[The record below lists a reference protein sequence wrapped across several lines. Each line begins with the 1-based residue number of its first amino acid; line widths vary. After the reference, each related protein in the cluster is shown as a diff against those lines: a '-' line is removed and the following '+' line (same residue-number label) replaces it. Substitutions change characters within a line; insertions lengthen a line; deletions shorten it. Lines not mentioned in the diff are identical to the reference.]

1 MLALAGAPAMA
12 APAAKPRA
20 AKTAAVAAPAPKP
33 APLLLDEVLASS
45 RFYAP
50 QVLEALARVRGAE
63 ARLLSAEAAFDTVF
77 SANAETRITGYYD
90 GRNLETRVTQPLEK
104 WGGYAYG
111 GYRVSGGTFP
121 IYEDE
126 RFTSQLG
133 ELKAGAVLALMR
145 DRLID
150 DRRFARVQA
159 EADVALADT
168 DRLMVAIGVQTRAIQ
183 AYNNWVFA
191 GLRLKVYQ
199 ELLKL
204 AQDRQA
210 GIKRQ
215 IEEGA
220 RPAILLTE
228 NEQNILRRQSLV
240 VQSEQALGVAATA
253 LSLYLR
259 DADGVPIVPDVRR
272 LPYTPSRPLPRPAQ
286 PRDLVMQRPDLR
298 GLDIRLKAA
307 SQRLALDRNA
317 FLPRLDLKV
326 EASNDFGATGFG
338 GPSRNGLESKVGL
351 TFTLPL
357 QQSAARGRLAQT
369 NAELDAFKARRRF
382 LEDQIIAD
390 IDGLGIAV
398 TNTDK
403 LVGIAADER
412 ELRALVAQGV
422 RGSLEVAEGDPRAA
436 GEGPVVPLLV
446 VARTEPRVDLA
457 RPRDEGALQFGERPP
472 QQQRPKGPL
481 VGPAQG
487 RREEEVTLA
496 AARRAAVEQLVGAA
510 GQGAALRRGGA
521 PLVGAA
527 QRGAHCSSGR

>member
-1 MLALAGAPAMA
+1 MLAVAGAPALA
-12 APAAKPRA
+12 APAAQPRA
-20 AKTAAVAAPAPKP
+20 AAKAAAKPAPTTAAKA

-77 SANAETRITGYYD
+77 SANAETRLTGYYD
-90 GRNLETRVTQPLEK
+90 GRFVESRVTQPLEK

-121 IYEDE
+121 TYEDD

-133 ELKAGAVLALMR
+133 ELKAGAVLSLMR

-168 DRLMVAIGVQTRAIQ
+168 DRLMVAIGVQARAIQ

-199 ELLKL
+199 ELLRL

-210 GIKRQ
+210 GFKRQ
-215 IEEGA
+215 VAEGA
-220 RPAILLTE
+220 RPTILLTE
-228 NEQNILRRQSLV
+228 NEQNILRRQTLV

-259 DADGVPIVPDVRR
+259 DADGVPIVPDASR
-272 LPYTPSRPLPRPAQ
+272 LPENPVAPLPRPAQ

-326 EASNDFGATGFG
+326 EASNDFGAVGFG
-338 GPSRNGLESKVGL
+338 GPSRNGLESKVGV
-351 TFTLPL
+351 TFTLPI

-382 LEDQIIAD
+382 LEDQIFAD
-390 IDGLGIAV
+390 IEGLGIAV

-403 LVGIAADER
+403 LVGIAADE
-412 ELRALVAQGV
+412 A
-422 RGSLEVAEGDPRAA
+422 DRAA
-436 GEGPVVPLLV
+436 TMAIAERRRFELGTSDFFLV
-446 VARTEPRVDLA
+446 NVREESAADARVRRLDAAFRQTVARAD
-457 RPRDEGALQFGERPP
+457 
-472 QQQRPKGPL
+472 
-481 VGPAQG
+481 
-487 RREEEVTLA
+487 LA
-496 AARRAAVEQLVGAA
+496 AATADLD
-510 GQGAALRRGGA
+510 ALG
-521 PLVGAA
+521 L
-527 QRGAHCSSGR
+527 

>member
-1 MLALAGAPAMA
+1 
-12 APAAKPRA
+12 
-20 AKTAAVAAPAPKP
+20 
-33 APLLLDEVLASS
+33 
-45 RFYAP
+45 
-50 QVLEALARVRGAE
+50 
-63 ARLLSAEAAFDTVF
+63 
-77 SANAETRITGYYD
+77 
-90 GRNLETRVTQPLEK
+90 
-104 WGGYAYG
+104 
-111 GYRVSGGTFP
+111 
-121 IYEDE
+121 
-126 RFTSQLG
+126 
-133 ELKAGAVLALMR
+133 
-145 DRLID
+145 
-150 DRRFARVQA
+150 
-159 EADVALADT
+159 
-168 DRLMVAIGVQTRAIQ
+168 MVAIGVQTRAIQ

-204 AQDRQA
+204 AEDRQA

-215 IEEGA
+215 IDEGA
-220 RPAILLTE
+220 RPTILLTE
-228 NEQNILRRQSLV
+228 NEQNILRRKTLV

-272 LPYTPSRPLPRPAQ
+272 LPGAPTQPLPRPAQ

-326 EASNDFGATGFG
+326 EASNDFGNVGLG

-382 LEDQIIAD
+382 LEDQITAD

-403 LVGIAADER
+403 LVGIAADEAD
-412 ELRALVAQGV
+412 RAATMA
-422 RGSLEVAEGDPRAA
+422 VAERRRFELGSSDFFLVNVREESAA
-436 GEGPVVPLLV
+436 DARVRRLDAAFRQT
-446 VARTEPRVDLA
+446 VARAD
-457 RPRDEGALQFGERPP
+457 
-472 QQQRPKGPL
+472 
-481 VGPAQG
+481 
-487 RREEEVTLA
+487 LA
-496 AARRAAVEQLVGAA
+496 AATADLD
-510 GQGAALRRGGA
+510 ALG
-521 PLVGAA
+521 L
-527 QRGAHCSSGR
+527 

>member
-1 MLALAGAPAMA
+1 MPHPRHLHPVPSKRIRVIALGLGLLALVGVPAAA
-12 APAAKPRA
+12 APAAKTRA
-20 AKTAAVAAPAPKP
+20 AKPAAAAPKPAPKP

-45 RFYAP
+45 RFHAP

-77 SANAETRITGYYD
+77 SANAETRVTGYYD
-90 GRNLETRVTQPLEK
+90 GRFVESRVTQPLEK

-111 GYRVSGGTFP
+111 GYRVSGGDFP

-133 ELKAGAVLALMR
+133 ELKAGAVLSLMR

-168 DRLMVAIGVQTRAIQ
+168 DRIMVAIGVQTRAIQ

-220 RPAILLTE
+220 RPTILLTE
-228 NEQNILRRQSLV
+228 NEQNILRRKTLV
-240 VQSEQALGVAATA
+240 VQSEQALGIAATA

-272 LPYTPSRPLPRPAQ
+272 LPDAPTRPLPRPAQ

-326 EASNDFGATGFG
+326 EASNDFGAVGFG

-382 LEDQIIAD
+382 LEDQIVAD

-403 LVGIAADER
+403 LVGIAADEAD
-412 ELRALVAQGV
+412 RAATMA
-422 RGSLEVAEGDPRAA
+422 VAERRRFELGSSDFFLVNVREESAA
-436 GEGPVVPLLV
+436 DARVRRLDAAFRQT
-446 VARTEPRVDLA
+446 VARAD
-457 RPRDEGALQFGERPP
+457 
-472 QQQRPKGPL
+472 
-481 VGPAQG
+481 
-487 RREEEVTLA
+487 LA
-496 AARRAAVEQLVGAA
+496 AATADLD
-510 GQGAALRRGGA
+510 ALG
-521 PLVGAA
+521 L
-527 QRGAHCSSGR
+527 